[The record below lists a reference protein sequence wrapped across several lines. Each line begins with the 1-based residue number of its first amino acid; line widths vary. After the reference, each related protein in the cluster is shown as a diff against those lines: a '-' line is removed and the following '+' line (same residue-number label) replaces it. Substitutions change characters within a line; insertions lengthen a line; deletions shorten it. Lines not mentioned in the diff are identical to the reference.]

1 MKTPPL
7 KSSLNC
13 ALAACLVMVTGGAAR
28 GAEPTAARDPTQPPA
43 QFNAPP
49 AVSAGASSAAPTL
62 DMSPIV
68 VVSAGRYYLLDRGH
82 RRSVGDL
89 YGTARIA
96 RIDDNGVWLREGD
109 SVQQIPLHGAVARR
123 AVADTDESSD
133 RTKAVV
139 RGRRTTATVKNNPNR

>member
-1 MKTPPL
+1 MKTLPL
-7 KSSLNC
+7 TSSLNR
-13 ALAACLVMVTGGAAR
+13 ALAACLVVVAGGAAQ
-28 GAEPTAARDPTQPPA
+28 GAQPTTARDPTQPPT

-49 AVSAGASSAAPTL
+49 AVSAGASSAAPAL

-68 VVSAGRYYLLDRGH
+68 FVSAGRHYLIDRGH

-109 SVQQIPLHGAVARR
+109 SLQQIPLHGEVTRR
-123 AVADTDESSD
+123 SVADTDESPD
-133 RTKAVV
+133 RAKAVV
-139 RGRRTTATVKNNPNR
+139 RGRRATATVKNNSNR

>member
-1 MKTPPL
+1 MKTPTL
-7 KSSLNC
+7 KRSLNR
-13 ALAACLVMVTGGAAR
+13 ALAACLVIVAGGAAH
-28 GAEPTAARDPTQPPA
+28 GAEPTAARDPTQPPT
-43 QFNAPP
+43 QFNAPA

-62 DMSPIV
+62 DLSPIV
-68 VVSAGRYYLLDRGH
+68 IVSAGRYYLLDRGH

-109 SVQQIPLHGAVARR
+109 SLQKIPLHGEVTRR
-123 AVADTDESSD
+123 AVADTDESPD

-139 RGRRTTATVKNNPNR
+139 RGRRATAVKNNPNR